1 MQSYLEGENENQ
13 ERNYAP
19 KPTTDDSKPFVL
31 LILIF
36 ITILGIVCLCWY
48 SEKSQVI
55 DVAMIFIMSA
65 VFILVLF
72 FSLSYPKFSYEN
84 HLLRLLITES
94 KFILY
99 SHGDRMSIFDRSIF
113 RYDFIG
119 ENELV
124 LLEEEEDPQKV
135 VTVNLWQLSEDE
147 KQELKS
153 ILEDNSMVLETN
165 SIPKK
170 FITHNS

>member
-1 MQSYLEGENENQ
+1 
-13 ERNYAP
+13 
-19 KPTTDDSKPFVL
+19 
-31 LILIF
+31 
-36 ITILGIVCLCWY
+36 
-48 SEKSQVI
+48 
-55 DVAMIFIMSA
+55 
-65 VFILVLF
+65 
-72 FSLSYPKFSYEN
+72 
-84 HLLRLLITES
+84 
-94 KFILY
+94 
-99 SHGDRMSIFDRSIF
+99 MSIFDRSIF